1 VRTDEEA
8 LRHIAPPAG
17 TPRRRLSVHAASLP
31 AAALPHPVF
40 PALKRM
46 FGALFSFEALF
57 ALFLYSNNIKPFLP
71 PLPVDETVLFCA
83 ASLPCAGFLL
93 WRRGLPAR
101 GLPATAIGLLLFGWL
116 ALSMLWSP
124 ARSLAARAVAY
135 NLTFNLYCLLA
146 GALVLATDRVR
157 VRRFLVFVLLVAIFL
172 SVHGF
177 WIYLQHGT
185 FRFYSG
191 FKGIQAYLTWTF
203 PVSTASAIPL
213 TLALTAP
220 LGTLR
225 QIVSLALALFFGA
238 FLLVASARGPMLAY
252 LFSFLLP
259 LLIHLPR
266 VGRGSL
272 HIPTF
277 YLILFLFASSLLLLL
292 LLGFL
297 ASGDLPPTVQ
307 RFIDLLGYISAG
319 GVAVRFD
326 RLSYWYH
333 SVQFWSRSPLFGIGI
348 GGFSHFYAFGQEIV
362 GTHPHNILLELLAE
376 TGLVGVGLFLT
387 LLRTSL
393 RDFTVRRLR
402 EDRLY
407 LCIFMMFAGL
417 FVVRAMTSTDL
428 ANQWELF
435 LTIGLLTLPPPPPT
449 ADHAVPL
456 RLPRSVSPGPQ
467 KAEAQNRWHF
477 GAPAAVEP
485 PALRR
490 GYKP

>member
-1 VRTDEEA
+1 M
-8 LRHIAPPAG
+8 
-17 TPRRRLSVHAASLP
+17 P

-40 PALKRM
+40 RTLKRL

-71 PLPVDETVLFCA
+71 SLPVDETILFGA
-83 ASLPCAGFLL
+83 ASLPFAGFLL

-124 ARSLAARAVAY
+124 AQFLAARAVAY

-146 GALVLATDRVR
+146 GALVLAADRLR
-157 VRRFLVFVLLVAIFL
+157 VRRFLVFVLLVALFL

-177 WIYLQHGT
+177 WIYLQYGT

-191 FKGIQAYLTWTF
+191 FEGIQAYLLWTF

-252 LFSFLLP
+252 LFSFFFP
-259 LLIHLPR
+259 LLIHPPR
-266 VGRGSL
+266 VGHGSL
-272 HIPTF
+272 QIPAF
-277 YLILFLFASSLLLLL
+277 YVFLLFLTSSLLLL

-297 ASGDLPPTVQ
+297 ASGDVPPTVE
-307 RFIDLLGYISAG
+307 RFIDLLGYIRAG

-333 SVQFWSRSPLFGIGI
+333 AIQFWSRSPLFGIGI
-348 GGFSHFYAFGQEIV
+348 GGFSYLYAFGREIP
-362 GTHPHNILLELLAE
+362 GTHPHNVVLELLAE
-376 TGLVGVGLFLT
+376 TGLVGAFLFFT
-387 LLRTSL
+387 LLRVSL
-393 RDFTVRRLR
+393 RDFSIRRLHH
-402 EDRLY
+402 DRLY
-407 LCIFMMFAGL
+407 LCIFLMFVGL
-417 FVVRAMTSTDL
+417 LVVRAMTSTDL

-435 LTIGLLTLPPPPPT
+435 LTIGLLTLPPAPST
-449 ADHAVPL
+449 AHHAVP
-456 RLPRSVSPGPQ
+456 SPSRPSSD
-467 KAEAQNRWHF
+467 
-477 GAPAAVEP
+477 
-485 PALRR
+485 RR
-490 GYKP
+490 TRKKGQG